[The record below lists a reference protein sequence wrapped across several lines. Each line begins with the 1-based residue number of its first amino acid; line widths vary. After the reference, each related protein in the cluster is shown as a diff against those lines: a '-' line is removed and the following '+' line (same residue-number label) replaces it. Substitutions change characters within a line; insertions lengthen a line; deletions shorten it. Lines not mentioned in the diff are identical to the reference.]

1 MVLGCVTRLASISS
15 LNKTSLNIKI
25 CEKFYKKASRYFRR
39 KFRVRKQQ
47 IKAFH
52 FAKHKNSGSVYLFQ
66 KLKKTISH
74 VEILN
79 SSWCNYFF
87 LKLSYELHCVKSV
100 QIRSFFWSVF
110 SCIQTEYGEIQKH
123 RILDTFHIVVI
134 VKKMLHVLIE
144 HNQSNFVKNLRWSG
158 LAWSLFGS

>member
-1 MVLGCVTRLASISS
+1 MKNFTKRQAGILGENLEYVNSKSRLFTLQSI
-15 LNKTSLNIKI
+15 KT
-25 CEKFYKKASRYFRR
+25 A
-39 KFRVRKQQ
+39 
-47 IKAFH
+47 
-52 FAKHKNSGSVYLFQ
+52 GSVYLFQ

-74 VEILN
+74 VKILN
-79 SSWCNYFF
+79 SSWGNYFF

-110 SCIQTEYGEIQKH
+110 SYIQTEYGEIQKH

-134 VKKMLHVLIE
+134 VKKMLHALIK
-144 HNQSNFVKNLRWSG
+144 HKQSNFVKNLRWSG